1 MTTSVRS
8 TTPGRRS
15 WWQAARSSPG
25 KTCRGR
31 IAASCRRL
39 RNRLID
45 MTDRESWPGDE
56 PEEADAEAEAA
67 EQEPEDEPELRVVEH
82 PDDGI
87 DIPDDVEL
95 LEGEV
100 RGTRRG
106 VGIVLARAHEE
117 TASALL
123 AAAFAE
129 LDEVGVGREHITV
142 MLVPGAFELALGAM
156 ALAKTRRDSC
166 VIALGY
172 ASASAVIAGEAASGL
187 QLAAL
192 ETGIPVAF
200 GVLTDSGDAA
210 ERGTDAVRTALEMAD
225 VFQQLRATAKAS

>member
-1 MTTSVRS
+1 
-8 TTPGRRS
+8 
-15 WWQAARSSPG
+15 
-25 KTCRGR
+25 
-31 IAASCRRL
+31 
-39 RNRLID
+39 
-45 MTDRESWPGDE
+45 MTDRDSWPGNGE
-56 PEEADAEAEAA
+56 PEEAEVEEAEDL
-67 EQEPEDEPELRVVEH
+67 EDEPELRVVEH

-129 LDEVGVGREHITV
+129 LDTVGVGREHVTV

-156 ALAKTRRDSC
+156 ALAKTRRYSC
-166 VIALGY
+166 VIALGD
-172 ASASAVIAGEAASGL
+172 ATDSEVIAGEAASGL

-200 GVLTDSGDAA
+200 GVLTDGGSDAGSRAA
-210 ERGTDAVRTALEMAD
+210 EAVRTGLEMAD
-225 VFQQLRATAKAS
+225 VFQQLRAAAKAV